1 MRLRTPGLMHTLEH
15 TMHSS
20 ARILSALSAL
30 VLKGVLVLMVTPA
43 QAGDWF
49 GSKTVAGSG
58 NPSSVKREL
67 APFHD
72 LAVNLHGKFEL
83 IQGNTKA

>member
-1 MRLRTPGLMHTLEH
+1 
-15 TMHSS
+15 
-20 ARILSALSAL
+20 
-30 VLKGVLVLMVTPA
+30 MVTPA
-43 QAGDWF
+43 RAGDWF

-72 LAVNLHGKFEL
+72 LAVNLHGKFGL